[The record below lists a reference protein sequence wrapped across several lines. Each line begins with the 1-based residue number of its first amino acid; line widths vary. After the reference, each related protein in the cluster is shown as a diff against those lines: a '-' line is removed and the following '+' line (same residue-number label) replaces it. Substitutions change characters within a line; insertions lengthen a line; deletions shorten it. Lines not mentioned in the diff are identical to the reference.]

1 LLESAV
7 LDEAEARTLRAM
19 QAITAYIAR
28 HPLAADSEQGIAQ
41 WWLPAMGVDVPP
53 ASVHAALD
61 RLVMQQVLARS
72 MVADGS
78 AIYRAAAAVPQD
90 NKGDT
95 AAGH

>member
-1 LLESAV
+1 M
-7 LDEAEARTLRAM
+7 LDEAEARTVRAM

-78 AIYRAAAAVPQD
+78 AIYRAAVVAAPPAP
-90 NKGDT
+90 GP
-95 AAGH
+95 AGQQG